1 MNREKQINKSY
12 LGKIDGKEIFI
23 GGKDHQIILEL
34 IGGQRLAI
42 NQYCEKI
49 AQLENIITAMEMNKP
64 EPEAPRIIIPG
75 A

>member
-1 MNREKQINKSY
+1 MSREPVLHRSY

-23 GGKDHQIILEL
+23 GGKDHKIILEL

-49 AQLENIITAMEMNKP
+49 AQLENIITAMEMNEP